1 MGRAKQFLP
10 FRGQTILEWTVDNA
24 LASSLDRVVVV
35 LGHHAEALRCLVE
48 SREITVALNP
58 RYTTGQSSSLQAGLR
73 ALTEEFQAVLFL
85 LGDQPLVTPKTIDL
99 ILAAYQSSPSPI
111 VIPVF
116 EGRRGN
122 PVLFRR
128 DTFSRLEAL
137 DNDCGA
143 RPLFKE
149 YTGLILRV
157 PVPDSSIH
165 FDIDTEEDYRR
176 LLQLERQ
183 CPLSRSNQ
191 KKVRNTPP
199 EGS

>member
-1 MGRAKQFLP
+1 
-10 FRGQTILEWTVDNA
+10 
-24 LASSLDRVVVV
+24 
-35 LGHHAEALRCLVE
+35 
-48 SREITVALNP
+48 
-58 RYTTGQSSSLQAGLR
+58 
-73 ALTEEFQAVLFL
+73 LFL

-137 DNDCGA
+137 DSDCGA

-199 EGS
+199 EGQHSATSICKVEAGPLDLEIDKQKRSRNVNWPGKSPLKPSRRGGGRQKGFFGGPLIGPAMCP